1 LAADVSRGGAGVDG
15 REGVPGRTP
24 SNVSRV
30 SKRGW
35 LLFAALSVIWGT
47 PYLLIRIAVRD
58 FSPATLV
65 FFRTGAAGLAFVPL
79 LLRKETIEAMR
90 RRGLPIVVYTV
101 IEVAVPWLLLSRAE
115 QHLTSSL
122 SGLLIATVPL
132 IAVLYSWA
140 TGHEG
145 APGWRRFAGLVIGFG
160 GVAVIVGFGVGRGDA
175 LDVLEVFVVAVCYAI
190 GPFVVVTR
198 LADVPTMATVGAS
211 LVLTGLGYA
220 PFGLT
225 HLPRR
230 ISPEE
235 IVSVAL
241 LVVLCTA
248 LAFVVYF
255 ALIAEVGPA
264 RATVITY
271 VNPAVAVVLGVL
283 ILHEHVST
291 GLAVGIPLVLI
302 GSVLG
307 TGGGRSTPEPGRP
320 HDPRTARLL
329 PPTAPARSSGPGD
342 GVAGSEPS
350 VHDPESDQ
358 AVDRV
363 GERLGNGRQ
372 DLET

>member
-1 LAADVSRGGAGVDG
+1 M
-15 REGVPGRTP
+15 
-24 SNVSRV
+24 

-58 FSPATLV
+58 FSPPTLV
-65 FFRTGAAGLAFVPL
+65 FFRTGAAGLAFLPV
-79 LLRKETIEAMR
+79 LLRKETLEAMR
-90 RRGLPIVVYTV
+90 RRWMPIVVYTV
-101 IEVAVPWLLLSRAE
+101 IEVGVPWLLLSRAE

-140 TGHEG
+140 TRHEA

-175 LDVLEVFVVAVCYAI
+175 LDVLEVVVVAVCYAI

-198 LADVPTMATVGAS
+198 LTDIPTMATVGAS
-211 LVLTGLGYA
+211 LVLTGLAYA

-225 HLPRR
+225 HLPTRV
-230 ISPEE
+230 SPEE

-307 TGGGRSTPEPGRP
+307 TGGGRSATGPAHTEHRSEASI
-320 HDPRTARLL
+320 HDVETDEAL
-329 PPTAPARSSGPGD
+329 
-342 GVAGSEPS
+342 
-350 VHDPESDQ
+350 
-358 AVDRV
+358 DRV
-363 GERLGNGRQ
+363 RERLGNGGQ